1 MMVEI
6 SGFRD
11 CLINHIA
18 YHISYRN
25 QSDESEILLFIQKC
39 LSQKGKVLNPESSGF
54 SWGELYLAL
63 SFLTKRQPITKREL
77 DKAMGI
83 EFIFLSADI
92 IDDLCDG
99 DILNPLYFK
108 NEYPRFLLVSQYL
121 LMQGLIYLT
130 YKTKDTATGD
140 LLQQLIHSCCGEWKD
155 IQFCFS
161 IDKKIILSEEEYM
174 KLIEKKSGLLTETIF
189 RTINPENRILKEITS
204 YIGIAGQLRND
215 ANDAMTDNKND
226 LQELKAYLPFLKAY
240 EYSYI
245 TQDDFFKNLTDKQI
259 SSSPEVRALVRDY
272 IEQSGALHYCRI
284 LSQLYYRKAFAL
296 LEKNFIL
303 STDEMTYFQM
313 MVIGRD
319 HFYA

>member
-1 MMVEI
+1 MLEI
-6 SGFRD
+6 SGFKDR
-11 CLINHIA
+11 LINHIN
-18 YHISYRN
+18 YHISNHN
-25 QSDESEILLFIQKC
+25 QISEPEILQFIQKC
-39 LSQKGKVLNPESSGF
+39 LSQKGKVLNSESSTF

-63 SFLTKRQPITKREL
+63 SFLTRRQPITKKEL

-99 DILNPLYFK
+99 DVLDPLYLK

-130 YKTKDTATGD
+130 YNIKDTATED
-140 LLQQLIHSCCGEWKD
+140 LLQHLINSCCGEWKD

-189 RTINPENRILKEITS
+189 RTISPENSILKEITS

-215 ANDAMTDNKND
+215 ANDAMTDDKND
-226 LQELKAYLPFLKAY
+226 LRDLKSYLPFLKAY

-245 TQDDFFKNLTDKQI
+245 KQDNFFENLTDKQI
-259 SSSPEVRALVRDY
+259 SSSPEVRSLVRDY
-272 IEQSGALHYCRI
+272 IERSGALHYCRI
-284 LSQLYYRKAFAL
+284 LSQLYYRKAFTL
-296 LEKNFIL
+296 LEKNFVV
-303 STDEMTYFQM
+303 SKDEISYFQM
-313 MVIGRD
+313 MVLGRS
-319 HFYA
+319 HSYA